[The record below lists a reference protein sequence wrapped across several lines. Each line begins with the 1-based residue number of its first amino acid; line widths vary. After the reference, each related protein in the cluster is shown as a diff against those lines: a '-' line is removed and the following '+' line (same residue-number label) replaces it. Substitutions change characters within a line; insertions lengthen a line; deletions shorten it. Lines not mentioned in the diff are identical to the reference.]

1 MTLPARLI
9 ANSDISSVSVF
20 SITILSAIL
29 LATIAIGTAAALLA
43 WRERPEPGAVPLV
56 ILLAGQCLWSALLLF
71 DIEASTLGAKVFWA
85 DLRWIGVVA
94 IPVSWML
101 FSLEYTGR
109 DRYIQPRY
117 VALLS
122 IVPVLT
128 VVFALTDTGLLYA
141 DSRVVREDGMLLLSR
156 TPAPWFW
163 IITAYTY
170 LLGLLGSVPLL
181 ELIRDDSLP
190 FRGQSAALLIGI
202 LAPWASNVL
211 FLVGA
216 IPVLDSTRRRS
227 RFRSPASPVWRA
239 HALSTPG
246 EEPVAEPACAST
258 ALRADA
264 GRCHRYRQPRLH
276 RRNQRRRRGRSGNRT
291 QSRARQAAS
300 GDRSRRLA
308 APG

>member
-1 MTLPARLI
+1 
-9 ANSDISSVSVF
+9 VF

-94 IPVSWML
+94 IPVGWML

-141 DSRVVREDGMLLLSR
+141 DSRV
-156 TPAPWFW
+156 
-163 IITAYTY
+163 
-170 LLGLLGSVPLL
+170 
-181 ELIRDDSLP
+181 
-190 FRGQSAALLIGI
+190 
-202 LAPWASNVL
+202 
-211 FLVGA
+211 
-216 IPVLDSTRRRS
+216 STS
-227 RFRSPASPVWRA
+227 
-239 HALSTPG
+239 
-246 EEPVAEPACAST
+246 
-258 ALRADA
+258 
-264 GRCHRYRQPRLH
+264 
-276 RRNQRRRRGRSGNRT
+276 
-291 QSRARQAAS
+291 QSRLVRTSAC
-300 GDRSRRLA
+300 
-308 APG
+308 